1 LIDGVQTIIK
11 SIKGN
16 VAKGFIL
23 NVDLTLEPTFIA
35 KVGDSFAHGR
45 SAREALD
52 GAFAKHNEST
62 TPEERVQSFIESHP
76 SLGTLTGRE
85 WVAVHRQLTLSC
97 EQGCESFVRGKGI
110 DLSKQYTLAEF
121 IELVDGAYPDGQRAI
136 DLLKQW
142 AGKKFLEVVE

>member
-16 VAKGFIL
+16 VAKGFII
-23 NVDLTLEPTFIA
+23 NDDLTLEPTFVA

-45 SAREALD
+45 SAREAID
-52 GAFAKHNEST
+52 SASAKHNESA

-121 IELVDGAYPDGQRAI
+121 IELVDGAYPDGQKAI

-142 AGKKFLEVVE
+142 AGSRDQE